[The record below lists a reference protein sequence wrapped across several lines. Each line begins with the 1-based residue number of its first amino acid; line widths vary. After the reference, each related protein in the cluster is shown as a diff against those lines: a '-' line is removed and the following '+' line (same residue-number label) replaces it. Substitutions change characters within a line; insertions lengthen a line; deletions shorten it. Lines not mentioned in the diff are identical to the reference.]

1 MGYQNLAST
10 ELFVTCSQG
19 LEPLLIEELQELSFE
34 NAHPGFRGV
43 FVKIKDLSDIYRI
56 NYNSRIASRVLFPL
70 TTFNCYDQKALY
82 RGASQFDWIPFFRKG
97 MTFAIDSNVNHRLIR
112 NSLFAAQVVKDAI
125 CDQLR
130 EKFGERPNID
140 VKNPDIQLNLFI
152 QGNTAILS
160 LDTSGAP
167 LHKRGY
173 RLDSVEAPMQ
183 ENLAAA
189 ILRLANYKKEEI
201 MCDPCCGSG
210 TLLIEAALMASQTPP
225 GFLRKDWGFMRFPEF
240 SASDWLKVKMEADQK
255 RQPIPKGHLFGV
267 EINKNAVRVSK
278 TNIRAAGFLNEIE
291 VVQGDFREW
300 TPSVLPTLLV
310 TNPPHG
316 KRLDFAED
324 LRPLYRSIGD
334 FMKQKMAKPAR
345 GFVFTGNL
353 DLTKEVGLA
362 AKRRHVLHSGGVE
375 SRLLE
380 FDVY

>member
-1 MGYQNLAST
+1 MGYQNLDPT
-10 ELFVTCSQG
+10 ELFVTCAQG
-19 LEPLLIEELQELSFE
+19 LEALLMEELQELGYE
-34 NAHPGFRGV
+34 HTHPGFRGV
-43 FVKIKDLSDIYRI
+43 FVKISALSDVYRI
-56 NYNSRIASRVLFPL
+56 NYNSRIASRVLFPIAI
-70 TTFNCYDQKALY
+70 FKCYDQKALY
-82 RGASQFDWIPFFRKG
+82 RGASQFDWTSFFRRGK
-97 MTFAIDSNVNHRLIR
+97 TFAIDSNVNHRLIR

-130 EKFGERPNID
+130 EKLGERPNVD

-152 QGNTAILS
+152 QGNVATLS
-160 LDTSGAP
+160 LDTSGVP

-189 ILRLANYKKEEI
+189 ILRLAKYRKEDI
-201 MCDPCCGSG
+201 LCDPCCGSG
-210 TLLIEAALMASQTPP
+210 TLLIEAALIASQIPP
-225 GFLRKDWGFMRFPEF
+225 GFLRKEWGFMRFPEF

-255 RQPIPKGHLFGV
+255 RQPLAKGHFWGR
-267 EINKNAVRVSK
+267 EINKNALRVCK
-278 TNIRAAGFLNEIE
+278 TNMRAAGFLSEIDIS
-291 VVQGDFREW
+291 QGDFREW
-300 TPSVLPTLLV
+300 TPPILPNLLI

-316 KRLDFAED
+316 KRLDSAEV

-353 DLTKEVGLA
+353 ELTKEVGLA
-362 AKRRHVLHSGGVE
+362 PKRRHVLHSGGVE